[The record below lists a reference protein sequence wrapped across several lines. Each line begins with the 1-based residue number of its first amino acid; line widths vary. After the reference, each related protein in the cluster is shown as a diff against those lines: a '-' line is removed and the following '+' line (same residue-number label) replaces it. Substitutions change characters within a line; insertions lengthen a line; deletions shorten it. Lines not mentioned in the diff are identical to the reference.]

1 MAAPTYLPRCTR
13 ATKQELDR
21 RQKPEFGTLMIRQQ
35 ADTGGSAPVRAMK
48 VCGTWVRQC
57 LLEPNTWWSAGQSR
71 PSPGG
76 AQLAAEPLS
85 RRPPPAQARRGAT
98 GAVA

>member
-1 MAAPTYLPRCTR
+1 VAAPTYLPRCTR

-48 VCGTWVRQC
+48 VCGTQ
-57 LLEPNTWWSAGQSR
+57 AM
-71 PSPGG
+71 SP
-76 AQLAAEPLS
+76 
-85 RRPPPAQARRGAT
+85 
-98 GAVA
+98 